1 MNKFLKLATWKQI
14 IQSRWLYY
22 KNRNKDWY
30 KERKKIC
37 DNCPFNSKFDNKKDF
52 LHKLLDI
59 LYRKKEYCKICLCIL
74 HLKQSVPESSCGK
87 EEIGL
92 KPEWES
98 IWK

>member
-37 DNCPFNSKFDNKKDF
+37 DNCPFNSKYQKRT
-52 LHKLLDI
+52 
-59 LYRKKEYCKICLCIL
+59 LYDRLFGNFCSICLCTL
-74 HLKQSVPESSCGK
+74 RYKQSVPEAVCGK

-98 IWK
+98 IWR